1 MEKQKTI
8 CIVAPSL
15 QSGGI
20 ERALSILSSHF
31 VKKGHKVIYIACRK
45 GQHFYELDSKV
56 IFKEPVFLHTTSFFH
71 KLFSYWNTICFV
83 RKQLKKYKPDTI
95 LSFGDIINPIALLAN
110 WGLNNP
116 IYISDRISPKQRLS
130 LFKRLF
136 KRLTY
141 PKATGIIAQTRQA
154 AEYKTKVF
162 GEHLNMV
169 IIPNSLRDI
178 ESCSMEKKDW
188 IIGIGRLSFEK
199 GFDRLLRA
207 FAKVEGH
214 KEWKLVLVGD
224 GPERERLKILAA
236 DLSITDRVVFLGL
249 RKDVDQLLAESK
261 IFVIPS
267 RCEGFPN
274 ALCEAMASPLPCIS
288 FDSIAASDIIENR
301 VSGVVLPDGD
311 IDALAREIVVLM
323 EDEVL
328 RNKYAKNAYAI
339 REYLDKDKVGDMFL
353 KYILEGKL

>member
-45 GQHFYELDSKV
+45 GQHFYELEPEV
-56 IFKEPVFLHTTSFFH
+56 IFEEPSFLHTTSFVR
-71 KLFSYWNTICFV
+71 KLFSYWNTMVFV
-83 RKQLKKYKPDTI
+83 RKQLKKYCPDTI

-154 AEYKTKVF
+154 AEYKNKVF

-178 ESCSMEKKDW
+178 ESCSVEKKDW

-199 GFDRLLRA
+199 GFDRLLQA

-236 DLSITDRVVFLGL
+236 NLSITDRVVFLGL
-249 RKDVDQLLAESK
+249 RKDVDQLLA
-261 IFVIPS
+261 

-301 VSGVVLPDGD
+301 ISGVVLPDGD

-328 RNKYAKNAYAI
+328 RNKYAQNAYAI
-339 REYLDKDKVGDMFL
+339 REHLNKDKVGDMFL
-353 KYILEGKL
+353 KFILESKL